1 MVTGTLALTAF
12 WLAFASASAS
22 CFVLRRLADVLRL
35 PGATAAGRQL
45 ELPPVCVA
53 VAAWPVVLLFDEF
66 ALAVLLAD

>member
-12 WLAFASASAS
+12 CFAVASASAS
-22 CFVLRRLADVLRL
+22 CFVCADWLIDWAC
-35 PGATAAGRQL
+35 PAPPQPERQL

-53 VAAWPVVLLFDEF
+53 VAVWPVVLLFDEF